1 MEEAVEGASTA
12 PVVET
17 QEATPEL
24 ATPETGGQ
32 ELGTADSGSTGQT
45 FTVKVGGEPIEV
57 SLDEALNG
65 YMRQADYTQK
75 TQGLAQQREE
85 LSYAEQIAQALESDP
100 EAAIRA
106 LTAAYDVP
114 LTFQQ
119 AATAQAPAEPLDP
132 EEARLAGIESYIAQQ
147 ELRAFEA
154 GVKADLAEV
163 HTNFGE
169 FDDQAVIAYAV
180 QNGIP
185 NIKAAASAFLVDR
198 VMDTAKRQVAER
210 QAQARKDG
218 LAPVAGGHGV
228 AGGTVQTGGAA
239 PVTTIREALALAEAS
254 HGATL

>member
-1 MEEAVEGASTA
+1 MEIEAEGADTA

-17 QEATPEL
+17 QEAPTEL
-24 ATPETGGQ
+24 AAPETGGQ
-32 ELGTADSGSTGQT
+32 ELGTAESGSTGQT

-85 LSYAEQIAQALESDP
+85 LSYAEQLAQALDSDP

-114 LTFQQ
+114 LTIQQ
-119 AATAQAPAEPLDP
+119 AATETPAEPLDP

-147 ELRAFEA
+147 ELRAFQA
-154 GVKADLAEV
+154 QVNADLAEV

-239 PVTTIREALALAEAS
+239 PVSTIREALALAEAS